1 VRDWN
6 QVIAMASPTTVPTPV
21 PPLSRP
27 RSVAGH
33 PVTLPR
39 NDLPANDVL
48 PQQTTVAARFR
59 CTAGDE
65 RWWWSPE
72 LFQLHGL
79 RPGDRQ
85 PGVALLLEN
94 THHDDRRRVAAAVD
108 QGLHEGRPFAVEHRV
123 VRPDGTVRTAVLF
136 GEPEVGADGAVSAVS
151 GLVID
156 VTDGRPG
163 TGADQQLRALETEVE
178 QLRTAMASRAAIEQ
192 AKGVLMLL
200 MGCGDQVAFDLLAHI
215 SSHTHRKV
223 REVAGAIVASASG
236 RTPLPADVKEILHDA
251 CPPGQTPH

>member
-1 VRDWN
+1 VRRSEA
-6 QVIAMASPTTVPTPV
+6 VIVMALPTPT
-21 PPLSRP
+21 PTAPAPTRSRQI
-27 RSVAGH
+27 AGH
-33 PVTLPR
+33 TVTLPP
-39 NDLPANDVL
+39 NEVL
-48 PQQTTVAARFR
+48 PQPISVAARYR
-59 CTAGDE
+59 CGPAGE

-72 LFQLHGL
+72 LYQLLGL

-85 PGVALLLEN
+85 PCAELMVEGAHREDRPRVQSALQEALR
-94 THHDDRRRVAAAVD
+94 HGA
-108 QGLHEGRPFAVEHRV
+108 PFAVEHRV
-123 VRPDGTVRTAVLF
+123 VRPDGTVRTVVLF
-136 GEPEVGADGAVSAVS
+136 GEPEPAADGGVAAVS

-156 VTDGRPG
+156 VTDGRVAAG
-163 TGADQQLRALETEVE
+163 GDHQVHALESEVE

-223 REVAGAIVASASG
+223 RDVAGAIVASASG

-251 CPPGQTPH
+251 CPPGQTPA